1 MGLGGGGN
9 KLRKLE
15 YLMGDAAAKGCDT
28 IIATGGIQS
37 NFTRVVAAAC
47 AREKVACELVLAPLV
62 PEPDDKYQR
71 NGNTILHDMF
81 GPPLHV
87 LGQAQRA
94 PPVPTPPTSAL

>member
-47 AREKVACELVLAPLV
+47 AREKVSCELFLAPLV
-62 PEPDDKYQR
+62 PETDDEYQR
-71 NGNTILHDMF
+71 NGNTILNDLF
-81 GPPLHV
+81 QAGLHV
-87 LGQAQRA
+87 PGQGDITAAFPWPRA
-94 PPVPTPPTSAL
+94 E

>member
-1 MGLGGGGN
+1 MQANKSLADSLDRTPRVALIDAPTPIQPLKRIEEAMGPALNGVRLFVKRDDLMSLGGGGN

-47 AREKVACELVLAPLV
+47 
-62 PEPDDKYQR
+62 
-71 NGNTILHDMF
+71 
-81 GPPLHV
+81 
-87 LGQAQRA
+87 
-94 PPVPTPPTSAL
+94 